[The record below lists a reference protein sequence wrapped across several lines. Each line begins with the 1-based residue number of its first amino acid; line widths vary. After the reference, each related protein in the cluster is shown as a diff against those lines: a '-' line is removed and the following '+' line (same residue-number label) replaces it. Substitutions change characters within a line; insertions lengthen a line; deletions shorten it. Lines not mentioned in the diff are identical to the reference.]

1 MDLLRARKVIDVH
14 PELGDINNPNRFIEF
29 LHPDLQI
36 FIKKCYE
43 HADYEIDEYV
53 NLVCEIL
60 LDYLI
65 RKGHYVPDVSRGI
78 VVDTLLMAALLH
90 NIYYDTS
97 VTSLFKA
104 REEFTP
110 IGRDKDLYSNGPV
123 PDTVL
128 DAVFQA
134 IEEQEG
140 DIGEIAKLKPL
151 AGSPSDLLA
160 ISIWMAEFMSLKM
173 FGVQLEQ
180 ELKNELEQQFNKE
193 LK

>member
-1 MDLLRARKVIDVH
+1 MDLLRTRKAIEVH

-36 FIKKCYE
+36 FIKACYE

-65 RKGHYVPDVSRGI
+65 RKGHYVPNVSRGI

-97 VTSLFKA
+97 ITSLFKA
-104 REEFTP
+104 REEFTS
-110 IGRDKDLYSNGPV
+110 IGRNSELYENGAV
-123 PDTVL
+123 PDNVL

-140 DIGEIAKLKPL
+140 DVGEIAKLKPL

-160 ISIWMAEFMSLKM
+160 ISIWMAEFMTIKILSL
-173 FGVQLEQ
+173 Q
-180 ELKNELEQQFNKE
+180 E
-193 LK
+193 